1 MSDVPPSREALAAT
15 LARIDV
21 TAAARRLHGVVRRTE
36 LRSVPLSDP
45 RFEVRLKLECLQETG
60 SFKARGAWNHLSQVD
75 EAGRRHGV
83 VATSSG
89 NHGRAV
95 AWAARRAG
103 VRATLCMPADAY
115 ANKVEACRA
124 EGADVRLFPTRQQ
137 AEAACAALVEAGAVL
152 VHPYKAARTIE
163 GAGTVGLE
171 IAQDWPEVELVLIPA
186 GGGGLLA
193 GSSLAL
199 ARTLGERVQVIGVE
213 PEGAPNL
220 TQSLEAGEVVPLEE
234 VRSRIQ
240 GLCPLDTGVLN
251 LELVER
257 HVRGTVLLEDEEILA
272 GQRALV
278 ATGLTVEPAGAAAFA
293 ALLHDGIPEE
303 LLEGRSASRP
313 LRVACVVS
321 GGNAE
326 PAQIESL
333 RPRE

>member
-1 MSDVPPSREALAAT
+1 MSDVPLSREALAAA

-21 TAAARRLHGVVRRTE
+21 SAAERRLHGVVRRTE
-36 LRSVPLSDP
+36 LRPVPSPDRRL
-45 RFEVRLKLECLQETG
+45 EVRLKLECLQETG

-75 EAGRRHGV
+75 ESGRRHGV

-103 VRATLCMPADAY
+103 VKATLCMPADAY
-115 ANKVEACRA
+115 ENKVAACRA
-124 EGADVRLFPTRQQ
+124 EGADVRLFPTRQE
-137 AEAACAALVEAGAVL
+137 AEAACAALVTEGAVL

-171 IAQDWPEVELVLIPA
+171 IAQEWPEVELVLIPT

-220 TQSLEAGEVVPLEE
+220 TQSLEAGEVVPLDV
-234 VRSRIQ
+234 VRTRVQ
-240 GLCPLDTGVLN
+240 GLCPLDTGALN

-272 GQRALV
+272 GQRVLV
-278 ATGLTVEPAGAAAFA
+278 KMGLTVEPAGAAAFA
-293 ALLHDGIPEE
+293 ALVHEAIPPE
-303 LLEGRSASRP
+303 LLEGRGPSQP

-326 PAQIESL
+326 PEQIAAL
-333 RPRE
+333 RG